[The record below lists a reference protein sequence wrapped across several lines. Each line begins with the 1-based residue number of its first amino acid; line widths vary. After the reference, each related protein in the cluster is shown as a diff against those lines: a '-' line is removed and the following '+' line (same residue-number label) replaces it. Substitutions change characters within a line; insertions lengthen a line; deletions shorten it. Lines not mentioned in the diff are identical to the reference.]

1 MSRREAPEVT
11 KSQVYVG
18 LLMEDQGVWLSWG
31 QGNHPGRGGKQPGG
45 QASSGVQSRAPGPP
59 WALTWQ
65 NTAAKK
71 TSTMPGKHVT
81 RSLQHLSP
89 EAAPSRG
96 AGPRR
101 GQPGR
106 AQEGL
111 EDEGAHD
118 TGRRERP
125 GRHLLRGET
134 RGQNWGQTGRHAGY
148 QKLWE
153 AQELVHMGK
162 WDLSRA
168 RLPMDPIPSPKP

>member
-1 MSRREAPEVT
+1 M
-11 KSQVYVG
+11 
-18 LLMEDQGVWLSWG
+18 
-31 QGNHPGRGGKQPGG
+31 
-45 QASSGVQSRAPGPP
+45 QSRAPGPP

-71 TSTMPGKHVT
+71 TSSMPGKDVT
-81 RSLQHLSP
+81 QSLWHLNP
-89 EAAPSRG
+89 EVAPSTD

-111 EDEGAHD
+111 EDERAHD
-118 TGRRERP
+118 AGRRERP
-125 GRHLLRGET
+125 GHHLPRGET
-134 RGQNWGQTGRHAGY
+134 RGQIWGQIGRHAGC

-153 AQELVHMGK
+153 TQEFVHMGK
-162 WDLSRA
+162 WDLGQA